1 MGDLMTEANTGARL
15 EISQSQHSIV
25 HIARQSGIGSVV
37 GRIDL
42 CWIADVDGL
51 CAADFLVLIEV
62 VVVLRFR

>member
-42 CWIADVDGL
+42 C
-51 CAADFLVLIEV
+51 
-62 VVVLRFR
+62 